1 MKYSEPRFTKDL
13 DIAVALD
20 EKNSKNI
27 FSALKEFGAPLLGLS
42 EKDFAKE
49 GYFYKMGNPP
59 LRVDIMMSVSGLN
72 FEQAW
77 QRREI
82 EVIDGVEMIFISK
95 QDLILTKRAAGR
107 AQDLL
112 DLSNLEK

>member
-1 MKYSEPRFTKDL
+1 
-13 DIAVALD
+13 
-20 EKNSKNI
+20 
-27 FSALKEFGAPLLGLS
+27 
-42 EKDFAKE
+42 
-49 GYFYKMGNPP
+49 MGNSP

-72 FEQAW
+72 FDQAW

-107 AQDLL
+107 PQDLL
-112 DLSNLEK
+112 DLSNLER